1 MIYFSQRKITYFK
14 ERKLLMQLELL
25 KTYKTGLLDLKPM
38 YQSYRNQLIN
48 LHSKSIDLF
57 PYDRYISFN
66 ALHFLSEQI

>member
-1 MIYFSQRKITYFK
+1 M
-14 ERKLLMQLELL
+14 MQLELL